1 MIGIIVLC
9 AIIFVE
15 GILALYALL
24 RRGYDSSNKHTNHYK
39 HIRDQATKVE
49 PEETRPE
56 PEPEYESD
64 DSGVVSLVYFI
75 TGIVSIGIVLAVG
88 IVVLSQVQEA
98 LVSEPAFN
106 TTSQT
111 INATIDGVVSWMGL
125 VAFIVPAIFIISI
138 FIKAADVNDE
148 STKKRQHRNKHT
160 THYRHIRDQA
170 TKVEKHDVYHKEQD
184 E

>member
-49 PEETRPE
+49 PEETRPK
-56 PEPEYESD
+56 PEPKYTSASSD
-64 DSGVVSLVYFI
+64 GISNIASFVSA
-75 TGIVSIGIVLAVG
+75 IVTTSIVLMIGMIVLQKVQTAMDVNSTAVNNTPTEMISVLDG
-88 IVVLSQVQEA
+88 I
-98 LVSEPAFN
+98 
-106 TTSQT
+106 
-111 INATIDGVVSWMGL
+111 GSWIGL
-125 VAFIVPAIFIISI
+125 IAIIISASMIISI
-138 FIKAADVNDE
+138 FFTAGSVNDE
-148 STKKRQHRNKHT
+148 STKPKKHRNKPT
-160 THYRHIRDQA
+160 THYRYIRDQA
-170 TKVEKHDVYHKEQD
+170 TKVEKHDIYRE

>member
-64 DSGVVSLVYFI
+64 DSGAGSLASFI
-75 TGIVSIGIVLAVG
+75 SAIVSIGVILAVG
-88 IVVLSQVQEA
+88 MAVLSQVQEA
-98 LVSEPAFN
+98 LVSESAFN

-111 INATIDGVVSWMGL
+111 INAIDGVASWMGL
-125 VAFIVPAIFIISI
+125 VALIVPAIFIISI

-148 STKKRQHRNKHT
+148 TTKKRQHRNKHKT
-160 THYRHIRDQA
+160 Q
-170 TKVEKHDVYHKEQD
+170 
-184 E
+184 